1 MLQKATKG
9 YKRLQ
14 KATRGYKRL
23 QEATRGYEA
32 AMEPLALRMR
42 TRDETGSGRGN
53 LTKFAFSKFLKFFQ
67 NFLKFP
73 EKFLLFLAQNI
84 FQTEFFMAASVRA
97 RSGRPKNMLISGF
110 RCMWLSSRRGS
121 GRLWILANRLQPP
134 ATARRPSTSCRRF
147 EIWRSIFPI

>member
-1 MLQKATKG
+1 
-9 YKRLQ
+9 
-14 KATRGYKRL
+14 
-23 QEATRGYEA
+23 
-32 AMEPLALRMR
+32 MEPLALRMR

-121 GRLWILANRLQPP
+121 GRLWILANRAQPV
-134 ATARRPSTSCRRF
+134 ARRSQDGHKTVTRRSQVVDALKSGGQF
-147 EIWRSIFPI
+147 FLYNDAHS

>member
-1 MLQKATKG
+1 
-9 YKRLQ
+9 
-14 KATRGYKRL
+14 
-23 QEATRGYEA
+23 
-32 AMEPLALRMR
+32 MEPLALRMR

-121 GRLWILANRLQPP
+121 GRLWILANRAQPGTTGHNRLQGRSQD
-134 ATARRPSTSCRRF
+134 AHKLSTL
-147 EIWRSIFPI
+147 